1 MAGAVDLAETI
12 TRGGLP
18 WPGMKIPLPSASSE
32 RLCRTTRTIELF
44 FGCPDEAN
52 PLQFLGV
59 EDRGEKFAHVHFQ
72 LNVYKGRD

>member
-1 MAGAVDLAETI
+1 MAQHEDTI
-12 TRGGLP
+12 TVGQLRKALQNY
-18 WPGMKIPLPSASSE
+18 
-32 RLCRTTRTIELF
+32 TDDTELF

-59 EDRGEKFAHVHFQ
+59 EDRGEKFAQVHFQ